1 MAPADLGYL
10 LGPHEH
16 ALHLGGLVGPAHLT
30 LSEAALCRDG
40 SSDLRNTGSCASAVR
55 LLISPGSMLPKP
67 FGKAGASIASGL
79 LRRLS
84 KIGKSSD
91 AGMISIGLGIRLCK
105 W

>member
-1 MAPADLGYL
+1 MPAD
-10 LGPHEH
+10 E
-16 ALHLGGLVGPAHLT
+16 LT
-30 LSEAALCRDG
+30 LGQEIIRSIESECRVPEGALV
-40 SSDLRNTGSCASAVR
+40 AVR
-55 LLISPGSMLPKP
+55 LLISAGSMLPKP